1 MIHIIRKVETKIRS
15 YYFLNEMTDIKNLN
29 PKKITINKNSYK
41 NILVYYTGY
50 VTVKN
55 FNCKK
60 IKIVNPL

>member
-1 MIHIIRKVETKIRS
+1 MIHIIRKVEIKIRS

-29 PKKITINKNSYK
+29 PKEITINKNSYK
-41 NILVYYTGY
+41 NILVYYTGF

-55 FNCKK
+55 FNYKK

>member
-29 PKKITINKNSYK
+29 PKKITIGKDSYK

-55 FNCKK
+55 FYYIK

>member
-1 MIHIIRKVETKIRS
+1 MIHIIRKVEIKIRS

-55 FNCKK
+55 FNYKK